1 MDGTV
6 PKKKQIMETIE
17 SLERQKSSVPVEP
30 LPGLVMQPRKPEKF
44 KNVIINKEI
53 LDPINRPIP
62 RFKTKPVIYIHPPES
77 PSGPSQPTQSADIH
91 LKKSNS
97 APETERKQA
106 LMSCF
111 QYLHTLADPNDGAAS
126 AKELCDMEFIVD
138 EIMVGGW
145 KNIMSE
151 MVQSR

>member
-1 MDGTV
+1 M

-17 SLERQKSSVPVEP
+17 DLERQKSSVPAGP
-30 LPGLVMQPRKPEKF
+30 LSSLVIQPRKPGEF

-53 LDPINRPIP
+53 LDPLNRPIP
-62 RFKTKPVIYIHPPES
+62 KFKAKPVICIQPPES
-77 PSGPSQPTQSADIH
+77 SSGPSQPTQSADIQ
-91 LKKSNS
+91 LKKSSS

-111 QYLHTLADPNDGAAS
+111 QYLHTLADPNDGTAS
-126 AKELCDMEFIVD
+126 TKELCDMEFIVD
-138 EIMVGGW
+138 EIMAGGW
-145 KNIMSE
+145 KDIMSG